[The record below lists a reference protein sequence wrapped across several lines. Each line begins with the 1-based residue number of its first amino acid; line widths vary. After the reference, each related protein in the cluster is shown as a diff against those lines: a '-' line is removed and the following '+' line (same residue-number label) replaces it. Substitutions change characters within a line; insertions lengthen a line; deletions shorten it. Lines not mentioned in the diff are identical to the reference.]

1 MVSIWE
7 INFLLRLVLMQLYT
21 AVIHC
26 RYESDLTLQEQ
37 YYSVGSKLFISLV
50 TTNIVAAVW

>member
-26 RYESDLTLQEQ
+26 RYESDLTL
-37 YYSVGSKLFISLV
+37 
-50 TTNIVAAVW
+50 